1 MTQTALALR
10 ALQLYA
16 PGMAKAAAEK
26 AVRLGSGW
34 LAAAKSANNQD
45 RIWRLIGLAWA
56 GLDRTAIEQAV
67 RELRA
72 TQRTNG
78 GWSDFPS
85 TESNA
90 FVTGESLVALRLG
103 GMAASDPVLQK
114 GVQFLLK
121 SQQADGSW
129 HVKTRALGFQPYFD
143 SGFPH
148 GHDQWMSAAG
158 TSWAALALT
167 LTLPDDKPVS
177 ASLDRR

>member
-1 MTQTALALR
+1 M
-10 ALQLYA
+10 
-16 PGMAKAAAEK
+16 
-26 AVRLGSGW
+26 
-34 LAAAKSANNQD
+34 
-45 RIWRLIGLAWA
+45 
-56 GLDRTAIEQAV
+56 
-67 RELRA
+67 
-72 TQRTNG
+72 
-78 GWSDFPS
+78 SDFPS

-103 GMAASDPVLQK
+103 GMAASEPVLQK

-121 SQQADGSW
+121 SQQANGSW
-129 HVKTRALGFQPYFD
+129 HVKTRALGFQPYSD

-167 LTLPDDKPVS
+167 LTLPHDKPLS